1 MDDFKEMTADS
12 LFNGALTC
20 FQNKNGYRFS
30 IDSVLLAHFSLTF
43 KKAKIL
49 DLGCGCGILGLI
61 LLYRKKCE
69 ILSIDG
75 LELQQSLVEVAR
87 KNSAV
92 NGFSSKFTITAGDLK
107 KIDTVFPCEWFS
119 HIICNPPFFRV
130 GSGRTSRGNEEYLAR
145 HQASANISE
154 IIAAASYALKNK
166 GVFSLVFPAES
177 MAELLH
183 CLVLKRMQ
191 PKRIRLVYSYPEAD
205 SATLVLVECVK
216 NGGVGVQILK
226 PLYIYDKKH
235 GDYTGEVNAMYRPNP
250 AELDKESVE
259 SSC

>member
-12 LFNGALTC
+12 LFDGALTC

-30 IDSVLLAHFSLTF
+30 IDSVLLAHFSLAF

-61 LLYRKKCE
+61 LLYRKKGE

-75 LELQQSLVEVAR
+75 LELQDSLVEIAQ
-87 KNSAV
+87 KNSVV
-92 NGFSSKFTITAGDLK
+92 NNFSSQFTITAGDLK
-107 KIDTVFPCEWFS
+107 KIDTIFPCECFS
-119 HIICNPPFFRV
+119 HIICNPPFFRI
-130 GSGRTSRGNEEYLAR
+130 GSGRTSKGNEAYLAR
-145 HQASANISE
+145 HQASANIGE
-154 IIAAASYALKNK
+154 IAAAASYALKNK

-177 MAELLH
+177 VAELLH
-183 CLVLKRMQ
+183 CLVLKKMQ
-191 PKRIRLVYSYPEAD
+191 PKRMRLVYSYPEAE

-216 NGGVGVQILK
+216 NGGVGVQIMK
-226 PLYIYDKKH
+226 PLYIYDKRQ
-235 GDYTGEVNAMYRPNP
+235 GDYTEEVNAMYRPNP
-250 AELDKESVE
+250 DEPDKESVE